1 MTNITESTG
10 PPSGP
15 LPRKGDRQTRIR
27 NMRTMRLRRALIRTA
42 APREILSTKTISIFR
57 PSCAARPVERNSA
70 RSARC
75 KMRNS
80 RSLKS
85 GKTLHASERIAGLR
99 R

>member
-15 LPRKGDRQTRIR
+15 LPRKGDWQTRIR

-70 RSARC
+70 RSAGAKCGTVDR
-75 KMRNS
+75 
-80 RSLKS
+80 
-85 GKTLHASERIAGLR
+85 
-99 R
+99 

>member
-42 APREILSTKTISIFR
+42 TPREILSNENDLDIPAF
-57 PSCAARPVERNSA
+57 
-70 RSARC
+70 
-75 KMRNS
+75 
-80 RSLKS
+80 
-85 GKTLHASERIAGLR
+85 LR
-99 R
+99 RKAS

>member
-1 MTNITESTG
+1 MTNITESAG

-57 PSCAARPVERNSA
+57 PSCAARPAERNSA
-70 RSARC
+70 RRLVQNA
-75 KMRNS
+75 
-80 RSLKS
+80 
-85 GKTLHASERIAGLR
+85 EQ
-99 R
+99 